1 MTSEQRDW
9 VPDTPEGVS
18 AFMDGLTFDFDRPVS
33 EDQVPPVL
41 AEGEDVMVPRSFKIP
56 VGLDADLQAIS
67 DAHGVSKSELIRR
80 YLTAGV
86 AAERAS
92 QGEDVLVPM
101 SEVLRALSQL
111 RGLPRSA

>member
-1 MTSEQRDW
+1 MRYDAQGLTE
-9 VPDTPEGVS
+9 TPE
-18 AFMDGLTFDFDRPVS
+18 AIADMMANLTFHPEMPLA
-33 EDQVPPVL
+33 EDEVPPVL
-41 AEGEDVMVPRSFKIP
+41 EPGEDVLIPRSFKIP

-67 DAHGVSKSELIRR
+67 ETRGVSKSELIRR
-80 YLTAGV
+80 YLTAAV

-101 SEVLRALSQL
+101 SEVLRALSQV

>member
-1 MTSEQRDW
+1 
-9 VPDTPEGVS
+9 
-18 AFMDGLTFDFDRPVS
+18 MDGLRFDVDRPVS
-33 EDQVPPVL
+33 QDQMPPVL

-67 DAHGVSKSELIRR
+67 DTHGVSKSELIRR

-92 QGEDVLVPM
+92 QGEDVLVPL

-111 RGLPRSA
+111 PGLPRSA